1 MAEKT
6 WPAYMTAG
14 EAIAYSR
21 IPRRRL
27 RELIATG
34 EIPSRKFPG
43 KVIIAKEA
51 IDRYMAETPELP
63 ESVLRR
69 FAPGR

>member
-1 MAEKT
+1 MPEKIFPPYLT
-6 WPAYMTAG
+6 FG
-14 EAIAYSR
+14 EAQLYSR

-27 RELIATG
+27 RELLASG

-43 KVIIAKEA
+43 KVVIAKEA
-51 IDRYMAETPELP
+51 IDRYMADVPELP

>member
-1 MAEKT
+1 MAET
-6 WPAYMTAG
+6 TFSPYLTTR
-14 EAIAYSR
+14 EAQLYSR

-27 RELIATG
+27 RELLDSG

-43 KVIIAKEA
+43 KRLIRKEA
-51 IDRYMAETPELP
+51 IDRYMADTPELP